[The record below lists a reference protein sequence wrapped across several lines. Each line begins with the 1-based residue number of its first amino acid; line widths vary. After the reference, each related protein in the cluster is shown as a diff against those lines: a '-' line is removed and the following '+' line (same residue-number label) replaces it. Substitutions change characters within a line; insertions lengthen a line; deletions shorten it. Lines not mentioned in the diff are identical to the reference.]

1 MNRSERRILHLT
13 LHRQFFSEIAAGT
26 KHIEYRSQTTYWK
39 RRLEGREYDAIL
51 FRNGYS
57 RIAPEMLVE
66 FLGLRR
72 YGIGRKAYYAIR
84 LGRILKIKR
93 WRTAPASS

>member
-1 MNRSERRILHLT
+1 
-13 LHRQFFSEIAAGT
+13 
-26 KHIEYRSQTTYWK
+26 
-39 RRLEGREYDAIL
+39 LEAREYDAIL

-72 YGIGRKAYYAIR
+72 YGKGRKAYYAIR
-84 LGRILKIKR
+84 LGRIIKLKR
-93 WRTAPASS
+93 WPTAPASL

>member
-1 MNRSERRILHLT
+1 MSRSEQQILHLT

-26 KHIEYRSQTTYWK
+26 KRIEYRSQTTYWK

-72 YGIGRKAYYAIR
+72 YGKGRKAYYAIR
-84 LGRILKIKR
+84 LGRILKIKH
-93 WRTAPASS
+93 WPTASASS